1 MKHIFTISL
10 CFLALSL
17 SVYGQGIVNCSLL
30 TVADVIINNE
40 ELTIDVAV
48 NNSDTMD
55 THYPYINYIIDS
67 SGDTIQNGDMN
78 LFVAFANQ
86 TSWYNYDITS
96 PITPVYP
103 ITIYF
108 TYSNLT
114 GKEPGDYTCALT
126 YDISQNI
133 SIDLIHEKT
142 LFKTVNT
149 LGREVNHT
157 TNQILFHI
165 YDDGSV
171 EKKFVIE

>member
-1 MKHIFTISL
+1 MRLLLFTAL
-10 CFLALSL
+10 ACFLSF
-17 SVYGQGIVNCSLL
+17 SVFGQGMVNCSLL
-30 TVADVIINNE
+30 TVTDVIINNE

-86 TSWYNYDITS
+86 TSWYNYDMTS
-96 PITPVYP
+96 PITPIYP

-114 GKEPGDYTCALT
+114 GKEPGDYTCELT

-133 SIDLIHEKT
+133 SIDLINEKT
-142 LFKTVNT
+142 LYKIVNT

>member
-1 MKHIFTISL
+1 MRLLLFTAL
-10 CFLALSL
+10 AYFLSF
-17 SVYGQGIVNCSLL
+17 SVFGQGMVNCSLL
-30 TVADVIINNE
+30 TVTDVIINNE

-96 PITPVYP
+96 PITPIYP

-114 GKEPGDYTCALT
+114 GKDPGDYTCELT

-133 SIDLIHEKT
+133 RVDFIPKKKLLNIIDVT
-142 LFKTVNT
+142 
-149 LGREVNHT
+149 GRGVNHT

-171 EKKFVIE
+171 EKKFVVE